1 MTGGMMRNLDGNA
14 LLIDGHLGRD
24 DARAQARAFMLAADM
39 DEMAVDDLLVD
50 RPHLI
55 ARAWWSD
62 EHGFCCEPHQ
72 SDNPRDDNTHFNQ
85 RPVTVV
91 HVEVP
96 A

>member
-1 MTGGMMRNLDGNA
+1 MRNLDGNA
-14 LLIDGHLGRD
+14 LLLEGHLTRD
-24 DARAQARAFMLAADM
+24 DARAQARTFMLDADM

-62 EHGFCCEPHQ
+62 QPGRGFVQEHHG
-72 SDNPRDDNTHFNQ
+72 DG

-96 A
+96 Q

>member
-14 LLIDGHLGRD
+14 LLIDGHVGRA
-24 DARAQARAFMLAADM
+24 DARAQARTFMIDAGM
-39 DEMAVDDLLVD
+39 DEMTVDDLLVD

-62 EHGFCCEPHQ
+62 DPGRGFVQEHH
-72 SDNPRDDNTHFNQ
+72 DDAQ
-85 RPVTVV
+85 AVTVV

-96 A
+96 Q